1 MSDLQREFIRK
12 LWIVLLST
20 LGPMIISALVLMGVN
35 LNRIDSN
42 QRRIEAMD
50 KTKVSEQVLLLYVNE
65 LRLSN
70 NILAASLN
78 EFKNISTDE
87 RQRMQEQII
96 TINTKLDDL
105 MRQIYDVKKRG
116 FPEGYNFDSP
126 GQPWDPE
133 MVITP
138 NYIDPY
144 CKLD

>member
-138 NYIDPY
+138 NYVDPY

>member
-144 CKLD
+144 CKMD